1 MSRPKPSVPVSYRS
15 LTCICTGADPV
26 ACLALWCR
34 ATDNLNLVRLLTNGQ
49 GCACACHRV
58 DSGAQIAHE
67 QWRRVKVR
75 VK

>member
-1 MSRPKPSVPVSYRS
+1 MSRPKTFVVHPVPSC
-15 LTCICTGADPV
+15 LCTGADAV

-34 ATDNLNLVRLLTNGQ
+34 ASDNLNLVRLLTNGQ
-49 GCACACHRV
+49 GCACACHREG
-58 DSGAQIAHE
+58 SGAQIAHE